1 MGNTHLTDNSSVQ
14 SVDRA
19 ISILE
24 ILADR
29 GEMGVS
35 EVAAELGVHK
45 STASRLMSSLLTHGL
60 VEQISDRGRYRLGL
74 GLVRLAGSVTSS
86 LDVVSGS
93 REVTKA
99 LASQVGETVNIAVL
113 DNKQVLYVDQVMGPS
128 MVSMRSWLGQSVP
141 THCTAS
147 GKVLTAW
154 LDKPA
159 RISSRPD
166 SWKKLAPNTI
176 TSVEALE
183 LELEQVRQNG
193 FAVAYQEME
202 TDFVAVAAPIRNE
215 HDEVTAALVISGPAS
230 RLKPEEFERL
240 GHIVKLSAAKLSG
253 NPNYWR
259 E

>member
-1 MGNTHLTDNSSVQ
+1 MGNTHLTDTSSVQ

-19 ISILE
+19 LAILE
-24 ILADR
+24 ILAQR
-29 GEMGVS
+29 GESGVT
-35 EVAAELGVHK
+35 EIAADLGVHK
-45 STASRLMSSLLTHGL
+45 STASRLMSALLNRGL
-60 VEQISDRGRYRLGL
+60 VDQVSDRGRYRLGL

-86 LDVVSGS
+86 LDAVSGS
-93 REVTKA
+93 RAVTRV
-99 LASQVGETVNIAVL
+99 LASEVGETVNIAVL
-113 DNKQVLYVDQVMGPS
+113 SDNNVLYVDQVVGPS

-141 THCTAS
+141 THCTAT

-154 LDKPA
+154 LDTPERIAA
-159 RISSRPD
+159 RPT

-183 LELEQVRQNG
+183 KELEQVRKQG
-193 FAVAYQEME
+193 FAIANQEME
-202 TDFVAVAAPIRNE
+202 ADFIAIAAPIRDE

-230 RLKPEEFERL
+230 RIKSEDFASL
-240 GHIVKLSAAKLSG
+240 GHIVKLSASKLSG

>member
-1 MGNTHLTDNSSVQ
+1 MGNTHLAENGSVQ

-29 GEMGVS
+29 GETGVS

-93 REVTKA
+93 RDVTKA

-154 LDKPA
+154 LDTPT
-159 RISSRPD
+159 RVSSRPN

-176 TSVEALE
+176 TSAEALE
-183 LELEQVRQNG
+183 KELEQVRQNG

-230 RLKPEEFERL
+230 RLKPQDFESL

>member
-1 MGNTHLTDNSSVQ
+1 MGNKHLAENGSVQ

-29 GEMGVS
+29 GETSIS

-93 REVTKA
+93 RDVTKA

-154 LDKPA
+154 LDKTS
-159 RISSRPD
+159 RVSSRPD

-176 TSVEALE
+176 TSVDALE
-183 LELEQVRQNG
+183 QELEQVRQNG

-230 RLKPEEFERL
+230 RLKPEDFDSL
-240 GHIVKLSAAKLSG
+240 GQIVKLSAARLSG

>member
-1 MGNTHLTDNSSVQ
+1 MGNKHLAENGSVQ

-29 GEMGVS
+29 GETGVS

-93 REVTKA
+93 RDVTKA

-154 LDKPA
+154 LDKTS
-159 RISSRPD
+159 RVSSRPD

-176 TSVEALE
+176 TSVDALE
-183 LELEQVRQNG
+183 QELEQVRQNG

-230 RLKPEEFERL
+230 RLKPEDFDSL
-240 GHIVKLSAAKLSG
+240 GQIVKLSAAKLSG

>member
-1 MGNTHLTDNSSVQ
+1 MGNMHLAENGSVQ

-29 GEMGVS
+29 GETGVS

-93 REVTKA
+93 RDVTKA

-154 LDKPA
+154 LDKTS
-159 RISSRPD
+159 RVSSRPD

-176 TSVEALE
+176 TSVDALE
-183 LELEQVRQNG
+183 QELEQVRQNG

-230 RLKPEEFERL
+230 RLKPEDFDSL
-240 GHIVKLSAAKLSG
+240 GQIVKLSAAKLSG